1 MNKTK
6 SVLSAFLILCS
17 VLLLH
22 ACNQT
27 FEPLGENNQY
37 HFSIYG
43 YLDVAADTQWVRIGT
58 ARERID
64 DIPDPSGL
72 SVTIQNI
79 QTGEIVE
86 LQDSLF
92 IPGNFLNYWTTM
104 DIENEQTYQIKVEG
118 SDGRTSYAD
127 LTTPKE
133 LPAPLV
139 LENTY
144 PPFGFSVY
152 IDDAVENIADIQS
165 KWYVILNPETDPIQ
179 KTYTFTY
186 RPEVEHVEVY
196 NGTYTIFAP
205 LEDEEGHIESSVGVN
220 DYRVVHRQFFV
231 AAAGPDWDD
240 DISSIE
246 DLEYFINSTSSNVE
260 NGLGYIVGIDSKWV
274 PYQSCTNEQET
285 LAVPCP
291 EEEPFW

>member
-1 MNKTK
+1 
-6 SVLSAFLILCS
+6 
-17 VLLLH
+17 
-22 ACNQT
+22 
-27 FEPLGENNQY
+27 
-37 HFSIYG
+37 
-43 YLDVAADTQWVRIGT
+43 
-58 ARERID
+58 
-64 DIPDPSGL
+64 
-72 SVTIQNI
+72 
-79 QTGEIVE
+79 
-86 LQDSLF
+86 
-92 IPGNFLNYWTTM
+92 
-104 DIENEQTYQIKVEG
+104 
-118 SDGRTSYAD
+118 
-127 LTTPKE
+127 
-133 LPAPLV
+133 
-139 LENTY
+139 
-144 PPFGFSVY
+144 
-152 IDDAVENIADIQS
+152 
-165 KWYVILNPETDPIQ
+165 
-179 KTYTFTY
+179 
-186 RPEVEHVEVY
+186 VY